1 MPDMPIPEAGEDW
14 LGAELEAARA
24 AAAGEEGAV
33 ENGFRRRTKRAASQG
48 TEDIE
53 TERC

>member
-1 MPDMPIPEAGEDW
+1 MPDMPFPEAGEDW
-14 LGAELEAARA
+14 HGAGLEAAGA
-24 AAAGEEGAV
+24 AAAEEEGAV
-33 ENGFRRRTKRAASQG
+33 EHGFTRRAKRAASQG